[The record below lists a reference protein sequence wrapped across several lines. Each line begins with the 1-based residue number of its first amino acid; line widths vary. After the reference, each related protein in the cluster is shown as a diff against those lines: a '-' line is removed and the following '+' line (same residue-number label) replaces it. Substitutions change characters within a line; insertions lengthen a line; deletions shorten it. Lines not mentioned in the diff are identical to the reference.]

1 MGPLAALR
9 SFFVNWADF
18 RSRSSRSEYWW
29 ATLMLYLLSFVG
41 GFIVGLVAGFVFTAA
56 GYGPEGYN
64 QALLTLCIPFAIFTL
79 VAGLALMVR
88 RLHDIDR
95 SGWWLLLYLTIIGA
109 FVILYWTVCRG
120 TDGENRYGAD
130 PLQRSL

>member
-1 MGPLAALR
+1 
-9 SFFVNWADF
+9 
-18 RSRSSRSEYWW
+18 
-29 ATLMLYLLSFVG
+29 MLYLLSFVG

-64 QALLTLCIPFAIFTL
+64 QALLTLYIPFAIFTL

-109 FVILYWTVCRG
+109 FVILYWIVCRG

-130 PLQRSL
+130 PLQRCL